1 MPPLMIATERQA
13 YDDLDAAIKEAH
25 DAGRL
30 ETLASAYARGG
41 ALYDRQGETDAA
53 CFFWTQAYIFALDAG
68 AAALAAAMHAKLDAR
83 GRMG

>member
-1 MPPLMIATERQA
+1 MPDLMIASERQV
-13 YDDLDAAIKEAH
+13 YDELNAAIEEAH

-30 ETLASAYARGG
+30 DRLAASYARGG
-41 ALYDRQGETDAA
+41 ALYERQGETDAA

-68 AAALAAAMHAKLDAR
+68 AAPLAEAMHDKLRAF